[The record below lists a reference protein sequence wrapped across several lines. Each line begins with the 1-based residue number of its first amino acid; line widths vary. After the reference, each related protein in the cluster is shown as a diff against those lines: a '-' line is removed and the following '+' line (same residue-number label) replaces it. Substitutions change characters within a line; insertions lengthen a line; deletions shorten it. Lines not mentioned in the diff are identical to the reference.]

1 MAGLLAAE
9 AVAAPLHLLVDVFIA
24 DLGLLIGNPL
34 SLQCFV
40 ESEIRHNR
48 GHDAIVCQFA
58 ALLHVL
64 AADIEDAVA
73 VHQLAVLID
82 RKAAVRIAVKG
93 KTEITVLPLDG
104 LD

>member
-1 MAGLLAAE
+1 MAGLLSAE
-9 AVAAPLHLLVDVFIA
+9 AVAAPLHLFVDILVA
-24 DLGLLIGNPL
+24 DLGLLVGDAL
-34 SLQCFV
+34 ALQRFV
-40 ESEIRHNR
+40 EPKIRHNR
-48 GHDAIVCQFA
+48 GHNAIVCEFT

-64 AADIEDAVA
+64 PADIEDAVA